1 MRDGGKWFFESIV
14 KEAFLQFTQCLKL
27 VNKTPFARS
36 NSLEHKGKF
45 NRPRNMAMILYKELI
60 FDVRNMSVKKLSH
73 VQCK

>member
-1 MRDGGKWFFESIV
+1 MI
-14 KEAFLQFTQCLKL
+14 KEAFYTMLKL
-27 VNKTPFARS
+27 VNKTPFTRA

-60 FDVRNMSVKKLSH
+60 LDVPNMSVKKLSH